1 MSNEDKPCEERI
13 WTSSQSQNRSE
24 EWQRENNPIGKVENY
39 RLRVSQE
46 SLLVLEL
53 GPVEACQPTAA
64 NAIEQKGRLMEEERG
79 GGKNGGIKAKG
90 GNTVHRHL

>member
-1 MSNEDKPCEERI
+1 MSDEDKPCEERI
-13 WTSSQSQNRSE
+13 WTSSQSQNRNE
-24 EWQRENNPIGKVENY
+24 EWQREKNPIGKVE

-53 GPVEACQPTAA
+53 GPVEACQTTAA

-90 GNTVHRHL
+90 GNAVHRHL